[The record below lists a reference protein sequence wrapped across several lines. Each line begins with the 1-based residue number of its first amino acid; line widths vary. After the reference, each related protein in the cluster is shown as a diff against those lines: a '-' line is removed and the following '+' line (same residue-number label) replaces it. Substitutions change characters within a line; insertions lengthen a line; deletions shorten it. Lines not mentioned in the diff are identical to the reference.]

1 MGWMSGRLSG
11 GLAAAC
17 IILAID
23 AVHAQTAAPSPQQRN
38 ASPSAALKMSGA
50 GSGAPGGKTAAAD
63 PQPNLREAIAKMLE
77 GNIGFRTL
85 LDDGAPRLLDT
96 KFAGPLQRRTDLFR
110 SPETIYCVS
119 AKLDIFPFPTQRVA
133 LLKVEPGQDGKPVL
147 EATIGLNGKPFG
159 CRLVK
164 EYGPFPELDAARRK
178 RRQAMRKTN

>member
-1 MGWMSGRLSG
+1 MMIWLSRRSSS

-17 IILAID
+17 IVLAID
-23 AVHAQTAAPSPQQRN
+23 AVRAQTAAPSPQQRN
-38 ASPSAALKMSGA
+38 ASPSAAPKMSGT
-50 GSGAPGGKTAAAD
+50 GSVAPKPVSAD
-63 PQPNLREAIAKMLE
+63 PRPSLREAIAKMLE
-77 GNIGFRTL
+77 GHVGFRTL

-96 KFAGPLQRRTDLFR
+96 KFAGPIQRRTDLFR

-119 AKLDIFPFPTQRVA
+119 AKLDIIPFPTRRVA

-147 EATIGLNGKPFG
+147 EATIGLNGTPFG

-178 RRQAMRKTN
+178 RRQALGKTN